1 MLIIMPKVSVIVPVY
16 GVERYMERCARSLFE
31 QTLDDIEFIFVDDCS
46 PDRSLDILNEVLEEY
61 ADRQLQTQIVRL
73 DQNGGLPN
81 ARKVGLRLATGNYI
95 IHCDSDDWVER
106 DMYRAMYEK
115 AIKTNA
121 DIVVCDFMVT
131 DGDSFNERKEA
142 CHTTEPMQFM
152 ENCLLRKDH
161 WALWN
166 KLFKRE
172 AYSQVVHPQEAM
184 GEDMATTIQL
194 VWKCQVMAYIPEP
207 YYNYYYN
214 PDSITKTRT
223 IDACVYRYKQLIA
236 NAHIVL
242 DFLEEKG
249 LSEEWRDVLV
259 FYKNTIRAVLY
270 PVVWKKEYYQIWNGI
285 FPSLN
290 REVLF
295 SKHVS
300 LADKLRVILTI
311 FHLYPRKQHRAQ

>member
-1 MLIIMPKVSVIVPVY
+1 MPKVSVIVPVY

-31 QTLDDIEFIFVDDCS
+31 QTIDDIEFLFIDDCT
-46 PDRSLDILNEVLEEY
+46 PDKSVEVLREVLEDYPLRKSQVVIHRMGQNSGQAVVRGWGIQHAKGEY
-61 ADRQLQTQIVRL
+61 V
-73 DQNGGLPN
+73 
-81 ARKVGLRLATGNYI
+81 
-95 IHCDSDDWVER
+95 IHCDSDDWVDI

-115 AIKTNA
+115 AIETNA
-121 DIVVCDFMVT
+121 DMVVCDFMVT
-131 DGDSFNERKEA
+131 DGGSFNERKEA
-142 CHTTEPMQFM
+142 CHTTEPKQFL

-161 WALWN
+161 WSLCN

-172 AYSQVVHPQEAM
+172 AYSQVVHPQHAM

-223 IDACVYRYKQLIA
+223 IDACVHRYKQLIA
-236 NAHIVL
+236 NAYIVL

-249 LSEEWRDVLV
+249 LSEDMRESLV
-259 FYKNTIRAVLY
+259 DYKNFIRSVLY
-270 PVVWKKEYYQIWNGI
+270 PVVWQKEYYQIWNQI

-290 REVLF
+290 RELLL
-295 SKHVS
+295 SRHIPI
-300 LADKLRVILTI
+300 ADKLRVILTI
-311 FHLYPRKQHRAQ
+311 LHIYPRKQHRAKK

>member
-1 MLIIMPKVSVIVPVY
+1 MPKISVIVPVY

-46 PDRSLDILNEVLEEY
+46 SDRSIEILQKVLSEY
-61 ADRQLQTQIVRL
+61 ADRQSQTQIIRL

-81 ARKVGLRLATGNYI
+81 ARKVGLRLATSDYI
-95 IHCDSDDWVER
+95 IHCDSDDWVDI

-115 AIKTNA
+115 AIETNA
-121 DIVVCDFMVT
+121 DMVVCDFMVT

-142 CHTTEPMQFM
+142 CHTTNPMQFL

-172 AYSQVVHPQEAM
+172 AYSQVVHPQTAM

-194 VWKCQVMAYIPEP
+194 VWNCKSIAYIPEP

-214 PDSITKTRT
+214 PNSITKVRT
-223 IDACVYRYKQLIA
+223 IEACVRKYEQLLA

-259 FYKNTIRAVLY
+259 FYKNTVRAILY
-270 PVVWKKEYYQIWNGI
+270 PVVWQKKYYRIWNDI

-295 SKHVS
+295 AKHIS
-300 LADKLRVILTI
+300 LTDKLRVLLTI
-311 FHLYPRKQHRAQ
+311 LHLYPRKQHRAQ

>member
-1 MLIIMPKVSVIVPVY
+1 MPKISVIVPVY

-46 PDRSLDILNEVLEEY
+46 SDRSIDILQKVLSEY
-61 ADRQLQTQIVRL
+61 ADRQSQTQIIRL

-81 ARKVGLRLATGNYI
+81 ARKVGLRLATSDYI
-95 IHCDSDDWVER
+95 IHCDSDDWVHI

-115 AIKTNA
+115 AIETNA
-121 DIVVCDFMVT
+121 DMVVCDFVVT
-131 DGDSFNERKEA
+131 DGASFNERKEA
-142 CHTTEPMQFM
+142 CHTTNPMQFL

-172 AYSQVVHPQEAM
+172 AYSQVVHPQAAM

-194 VWKCQVMAYIPEP
+194 VWNCKSIAYIPEP

-214 PDSITKTRT
+214 PNSITKVRT
-223 IDACVYRYKQLIA
+223 IEACVRKYEQLLA

-249 LSEEWRDVLV
+249 ISKDLRETIID
-259 FYKNTIRAVLY
+259 YKNFVRSVLY
-270 PVVWKKEYYQIWNGI
+270 PIVWKKEYYRIWNHT

-290 REVLF
+290 HEILF
-295 SKHVS
+295 SKRIS
-300 LADKLRVILTI
+300 SADKIRMILTI
-311 FHLYPRKQHRAQ
+311 LHLYPQKQHQAK

>member
-1 MLIIMPKVSVIVPVY
+1 M
-16 GVERYMERCARSLFE
+16 
-31 QTLDDIEFIFVDDCS
+31 
-46 PDRSLDILNEVLEEY
+46 
-61 ADRQLQTQIVRL
+61 
-73 DQNGGLPN
+73 
-81 ARKVGLRLATGNYI
+81 
-95 IHCDSDDWVER
+95 
-106 DMYRAMYEK
+106 
-115 AIKTNA
+115 
-121 DIVVCDFMVT
+121 VVCDFVVT
-131 DGDSFNERKEA
+131 DGASFNERKEA
-142 CHTTEPMQFM
+142 CHTTNPMQFL

-223 IDACVYRYKQLIA
+223 IDACVHRYKQLIA

-249 LSEEWRDVLV
+249 LSEEWRAVLV

-311 FHLYPRKQHRAQ
+311 FYLYPRKQHRAQ